1 MSRNPVAIDYVAWE
15 LLNKYRAAY
24 KFDKIEPMPALL
36 NYCKELKIGDWDPR
50 AARRVLLPFRSR

>member
-1 MSRNPVAIDYVAWE
+1 M